1 MAKAKKDAAYLNVY
15 IERTTLERL
24 NKFCEEIGGN
34 KSVTTDKAIN
44 RYIDE
49 MENTPKGSFYVE
61 YWKTD
66 LEKLKHYRW
75 VRNKISHDPDYSE
88 ENLCNSEDEEWID
101 SFRQIQL

>member
-1 MAKAKKDAAYLNVY
+1 MQTQSVICRLRPNTQINVY

-49 MENTPKGSFYVE
+49 MEK
-61 YWKTD
+61 
-66 LEKLKHYRW
+66 KLK
-75 VRNKISHDPDYSE
+75 K
-88 ENLCNSEDEEWID
+88 
-101 SFRQIQL
+101 

>member
-49 MENTPKGSFYVE
+49 MEK
-61 YWKTD
+61 
-66 LEKLKHYRW
+66 KLKKGDTIQCAD
-75 VRNKISHDPDYSE
+75 VDD
-88 ENLCNSEDEEWID
+88 LID
-101 SFRQIQL
+101 TMTELAKNGVITLASA

>member
-44 RYIDE
+44 MYID
-49 MENTPKGSFYVE
+49 NLLPVA
-61 YWKTD
+61 
-66 LEKLKHYRW
+66 
-75 VRNKISHDPDYSE
+75 KISGLPVQTVLE
-88 ENLCNSEDEEWID
+88 TK
-101 SFRQIQL
+101 SFLV